1 MLVVVKRGVLQR
13 NLPLILLA
21 FSAAGW
27 SVSIMPLAASQNKE
41 EKLPA
46 PAPPQPIRFSHKQ
59 HSELGI
65 ECGGCHID
73 ADSKDQAGLPTVA
86 LCMQCHETESTGSPE
101 IKKLAELHNRGE
113 QIRWVRVYKVPAYVF
128 FSHASHMK
136 AGQKCE
142 TCHGPV
148 QTRAVLAQEV
158 STRMT
163 ACIQCHRAKKASTD
177 CFFCHQ
183 LGQ

>member
-1 MLVVVKRGVLQR
+1 M
-13 NLPLILLA
+13 
-21 FSAAGW
+21 
-27 SVSIMPLAASQNKE
+27 
-41 EKLPA
+41 
-46 PAPPQPIRFSHKQ
+46 
-59 HSELGI
+59 
-65 ECGGCHID
+65 ECGDCHAD
-73 ADSKDQAGLPTVA
+73 TDSKDQAGLPTVA

-101 IKKLAELHNRGE
+101 IKKLAELHKRGE

-136 AGQKCE
+136 AGQKCGI
-142 TCHGPV
+142 CHGPV
-148 QTRAVLAQEV
+148 QSRAVLAQEV
-158 STRMT
+158 STRMA